1 MNMTR
6 RTVLAGIAGTAG
18 TFAGSTL
25 NYARAQS
32 SPIRVGVMY
41 ALSGV
46 GAPVGNAF
54 WIGTQIA
61 ARQINKAGGVNGR
74 QIELV
79 IRDDKYNSATS
90 VAAARELAGEGINL
104 LIGGSQTVTALGL
117 APLAPELK
125 AVVMIAGAAGM
136 PVTHELYNRNIFRT
150 VSNNYTAY
158 SSLGRAMADRY
169 PGVKTWIS
177 VAPDGDFGRDSA
189 RFFGDAIK
197 KYSAKGAG
205 GPSKVLDTI
214 FAQAT
219 ATDFKTQI
227 NAVMNSEAEG
237 LYLGIA
243 GAAQISFFQQA
254 RSVGLYDK
262 IKVVAEVGNEIVTAK
277 ALGRNLPKD
286 IWSVSYWNK
295 DLEPF
300 KSNPLSRQLYDDYV
314 ELTGDKSPPALVMA
328 GHRTGLALF
337 EGIKLAK
344 STETEAVIDALEAI
358 KIETVGGPFS
368 FRKADH
374 QAICYNFFAQ
384 MQPETVDPFY
394 KIAQMARV
402 DSAEMIEPATPGKA
416 FDPNAVQ

>member
-1 MNMTR
+1 M
-6 RTVLAGIAGTAG
+6 AGTRIN
-18 TFAGSTL
+18 L
-25 NYARAQS
+25 ARAQS
-32 SPIRVGVMY
+32 GPIKVGVMY

-61 ARQINKAGGVNGR
+61 AKQVNRSGGILGR

-79 IRDDKYNSATS
+79 VRDDKYNSATS

-117 APLAPELK
+117 APLAPELN

-136 PVTHELYNRNIFRT
+136 PVTHELFNRNIFRT

-158 SSLGRAMADRY
+158 SSLGRALIERY
-169 PGVKTWIS
+169 PQVTTWIS

-189 RFFGDAIK
+189 RFFGDAVK
-197 KYSAKGAG
+197 KYSVKSG
-205 GPSKVLDTI
+205 GKQATVLDTI
-214 FAQAT
+214 YAQAT

-227 NAVMNSEAEG
+227 NAVMNTEAQG

-262 IKVVAEVGNEIVTAK
+262 IKVIGEVGNEIVTAK
-277 ALGRNLPKD
+277 ALGKNLPKD
-286 IWSVSYWNK
+286 IWSVSYWNRG
-295 DLEPF
+295 LEPF
-300 KSNPLSRQLYDDYV
+300 KSNPLSQQLYDDYV

-328 GHRTGLALF
+328 GHRTGMALF
-337 EGIKLAK
+337 EGIRKAK
-344 STETEAVIDALEAI
+344 STETQAVIDAMEDM
-358 KIETVGGPFS
+358 KIDTVGGPFT

-374 QAICYNFFAQ
+374 QAICYNYFAQ
-384 MQPETVDPFY
+384 MQPDDVDPFY
-394 KIAQMARV
+394 KVSQMARV

>member
-1 MNMTR
+1 MKG
-6 RTVLAGIAGTAG
+6 LAGAAGAMAG
-18 TFAGSTL
+18 ARI
-25 NYARAQS
+25 NIARAQS
-32 SPIRVGVMY
+32 GPIQVGVMY

-54 WIGTQIA
+54 WIGTQLA
-61 ARQINKAGGVNGR
+61 AKQVNRAGGLMGR
-74 QIELV
+74 PIELIV
-79 IRDDKYNSATS
+79 RDDKYNSASS
-90 VAAARELAGEGINL
+90 VAAARELAGLGINL

-125 AVVMIAGAAGM
+125 AVLMIAGAAGM

-158 SSLGRAMADRY
+158 SSLGRALIERY
-169 PGVKTWIS
+169 PQVKTWIS

-189 RFFGDAIK
+189 KFFGDSVK
-197 KYSAKGAG
+197 KYSVKSAGAAAT
-205 GPSKVLDTI
+205 VLDTI

-227 NAVMNSEAEG
+227 NAIMNTPAEG

-262 IKVVAEVGNEIVTAK
+262 FKVIGEVGNEIVTAK

-286 IWSVSYWNK
+286 VWSVSYWNHG
-295 DLEPF
+295 LEPF
-300 KSNPLSRQLYDDYV
+300 RSNPISKQLFDDYV
-314 ELTGDKSPPALVMA
+314 ELTGDKAPPGLVMA
-328 GHRTGLALF
+328 GHRTGMALF
-337 EGIKLAK
+337 EGIRKAK
-344 STETEAVIDALEAI
+344 STETQAVIEAMEDMT
-358 KIETVGGPFS
+358 IETVGGPFR
-368 FRKADH
+368 FRKEDH

-384 MQPETVDPFY
+384 MQPDTVDPFY
-394 KIAQMARV
+394 KVTQMARI

-416 FDPNAVQ
+416 FDPNAI